1 MKFCAM
7 KKETE
12 MPYVGYA
19 EVLGVENLYISLK
32 IYNKKSFQRPFFSIN
47 FWYVVKMGSCVRANS
62 IIYKENF
69 EINAPCPWSFDVGTV
84 ECLNVITVLNVI
96 KS

>member
-7 KKETE
+7 TKETE

-32 IYNKKSFQRPFFSIN
+32 ITTKNPFKDLFFSIN
-47 FWYVVKMGSCVRANS
+47 FLYVVKIGSCVRANS

-69 EINAPCPWSFDVGTV
+69 EINAACP
-84 ECLNVITVLNVI
+84 
-96 KS
+96 